1 MATITSANLGNGN
14 GSYTTDIVVK
24 DLDMTVS
31 NYVKDRTPVTNMAMS
46 KKRKVNSTL
55 HIWPIDYFR
64 TPTLNAKLEGASVNT
79 NQVENN
85 TRANLGNYTQIF
97 TTTIGATGTARAV
110 EQAGGD
116 PQAYQEVKQLTE
128 IMFDVELQMV
138 RADGASIKYSGQ
150 AATQG
155 ASPNDGRRF
164 GSLYAFAGTRS
175 GNDTDGTSVLNI
187 ATSDS
192 NDTIGTTANTNT
204 PFNGLLSNA
213 GLGYFTFS
221 SGVTLQ
227 AFSPVLYKQLVT
239 TAEQRFNAKITNMVV
254 PTSLRTTISD
264 NIPQSRSINRFN
276 PADKGDTIGTTVNTN
291 TPFNGI
297 LSNAGLGS
305 FTFSTGVTL
314 QAFSPVLYKQLVTT
328 AEQRFNAKITN
339 MVVPT
344 SLRTTI
350 SDNIPQSRSINRFN
364 PADKGD
370 TIGTYEGDFNY
381 TYQIDDSWVMDQT
394 GSDNTSILF
403 LNPDVVQW
411 GSLRELGPNNEV
423 FSNADASLDQ
433 YIMEG
438 TLIVRNPAGVAVLAG
453 MTTGSVVTSPRATGQ
468 VARYLT

>member
-1 MATITSANLGNGN
+1 MSTITSTSLGNGN
-14 GSYTTDIVVK
+14 GAYATDIVVK

-31 NYVKDRTPVTNMAMS
+31 NYVKDRTPITNMAMS
-46 KKRKVNSTL
+46 KKRKINSTL
-55 HIWPIDYFR
+55 HIWPNDYFR
-64 TPTLNAKLEGASVNT
+64 TPVLNAKLEGAAVDST
-79 NQVENN
+79 AAASN
-85 TRANLGNYTQIF
+85 TRSNLGNYTQIF
-97 TTTIGATGTARAV
+97 TTVIGATGTARAV

-128 IMFDVELQMV
+128 IMFDVELQML

-155 ASPNDGRRF
+155 ASPNNGRRF

-175 GNDTDGTSVLNI
+175 GNPTSGTSVLNLAASDGTDTTT
-187 ATSDS
+187 ATS
-192 NDTIGTTANTNT
+192 TNV
-204 PFNGLLSNA
+204 PFNGVLSNS
-213 GLGYFTFS
+213 GLGYFSFS
-221 SGVTLQ
+221 SGQTLQ

-239 TAEQRFNAKITNMVV
+239 VAEQRFNAKITNMVV
-254 PTSLRTTISD
+254 PTSLRTS
-264 NIPQSRSINRFN
+264 
-276 PADKGDTIGTTVNTN
+276 
-291 TPFNGI
+291 
-297 LSNAGLGS
+297 
-305 FTFSTGVTL
+305 
-314 QAFSPVLYKQLVTT
+314 
-328 AEQRFNAKITN
+328 
-339 MVVPT
+339 
-344 SLRTTI
+344 I

-394 GSDNTSILF
+394 GADNTSILF

-453 MTTGSVVTSPRATGQ
+453 MTTGAVVTTARSSTQ
-468 VARYLT
+468 VQRYLA

>member
-1 MATITSANLGNGN
+1 MAQITSANLGNGN
-14 GSYTTDIVVK
+14 GPYQTDIVVK
-24 DLDMTVS
+24 DMDLTVS
-31 NYVKDRTPVTNMAMS
+31 NYVKDRTPTTNMAMS
-46 KKRKVNSTL
+46 KKRKINSTL

-64 TPTLNAKLEGASVNT
+64 QPTLNANLEGAAVTSSLAAS
-79 NQVENN
+79 N
-85 TRANLGNYTQIF
+85 TRANCGNYTQIF
-97 TTTIGATGTARAV
+97 TTVIGATGTARAV

-155 ASPNDGRRF
+155 TTPNNGRRF
-164 GSLYAFAGTRS
+164 GSLFSFAGTRS
-175 GNDTDGTSVLNI
+175 GNDTDAVSVLNLG
-187 ATSDS
+187 TSDG
-192 NDTIGTTANTNT
+192 NDTTTSTDTNV

-213 GLGYFTFS
+213 GLGYFSFGANETN
-221 SGVTLQ
+221 Q
-227 AFSPVLYKQLVT
+227 PFSPVLYKQLVT
-239 TAEQRFNAKITNMVV
+239 A
-254 PTSLRTTISD
+254 
-264 NIPQSRSINRFN
+264 
-276 PADKGDTIGTTVNTN
+276 
-291 TPFNGI
+291 
-297 LSNAGLGS
+297 
-305 FTFSTGVTL
+305 
-314 QAFSPVLYKQLVTT
+314 

-381 TYQIDDSWVMDQT
+381 TYQIDDNWIMDQT
-394 GSDNTSILF
+394 GSNNNAILF

-438 TLIVRNPAGVAVLAG
+438 TLIVRNPAGVAVLAAI
-453 MTTGSVVTSPRATGQ
+453 TTGTPITTPRAASQ
-468 VARYLT
+468 VKRYLA

>member
-1 MATITSANLGNGN
+1 MATITSTSLGNGN
-14 GSYTTDIVVK
+14 GAYATDIVVK

-31 NYVKDRTPVTNMAMS
+31 NYVKDRTPLTNMAMS
-46 KKRKVNSTL
+46 KKRKINSTL
-55 HIWPIDYFR
+55 HIWPNDYFR
-64 TPTLNAKLEGASVNT
+64 TPALNAKLEGAAVDSAAAAS
-79 NQVENN
+79 N
-85 TRANLGNYTQIF
+85 TRSNLGNYTQIF
-97 TTTIGATGTARAV
+97 TTVIGATGTARAV

-155 ASPNDGRRF
+155 ASPNNGRRF
-164 GSLYAFAGTRS
+164 GSLYSFAGTRS
-175 GNDTDGTSVLNI
+175 GNPTSGTAVLNL
-187 ATSDS
+187 AASDS
-192 NDTIGTTANTNT
+192 NDTTSTTSTNT
-204 PFNGLLSNA
+204 PFNGVLSNA
-213 GLGYFTFS
+213 GLGYFSFS
-221 SGVTLQ
+221 SGQTLQ

-239 TAEQRFNAKITNMVV
+239 V
-254 PTSLRTTISD
+254 
-264 NIPQSRSINRFN
+264 
-276 PADKGDTIGTTVNTN
+276 
-291 TPFNGI
+291 
-297 LSNAGLGS
+297 
-305 FTFSTGVTL
+305 
-314 QAFSPVLYKQLVTT
+314 

-394 GSDNTSILF
+394 GADNTSILF

-453 MTTGSVVTSPRATGQ
+453 MTTGAIVTTQRASTQ
-468 VARYLT
+468 VQRYLA

>member
-1 MATITSANLGNGN
+1 MATITSTSLGNGN

-24 DLDMTVS
+24 DLDLTVS

-55 HIWPIDYFR
+55 HIWPNDYFR
-64 TPTLNAKLEGASVNT
+64 QPALNAALEGASVT
-79 NQVENN
+79 AGAAASN
-85 TRANLGNYTQIF
+85 TRSNLGNYTQIF
-97 TTTIGATGTARAV
+97 TTVIGATGTARAV

-155 ASPNDGRRF
+155 ASPNNGRRF
-164 GSLYAFAGTRS
+164 GSLYSFAGTRS
-175 GNDTDGTSVLNI
+175 GNPTSGTAVLNL
-187 ATSDS
+187 AASDS
-192 NDTIGTTANTNT
+192 NDTTSTTSTNT
-204 PFNGLLSNA
+204 PFNGVLSNA
-213 GLGYFTFS
+213 GLGYFSFS
-221 SGVTLQ
+221 TGQTLQ

-239 TAEQRFNAKITNMVV
+239 VAEQRFNAKITNMVV
-254 PTSLRTTISD
+254 PTSLRTS
-264 NIPQSRSINRFN
+264 
-276 PADKGDTIGTTVNTN
+276 
-291 TPFNGI
+291 
-297 LSNAGLGS
+297 
-305 FTFSTGVTL
+305 
-314 QAFSPVLYKQLVTT
+314 
-328 AEQRFNAKITN
+328 
-339 MVVPT
+339 
-344 SLRTTI
+344 I

-394 GSDNTSILF
+394 GADNTSILF

-438 TLIVRNPAGVAVLAG
+438 TLIVRNPAGVGVLAG
-453 MTTGSVVTSPRATGQ
+453 MTTGAVVTTPRASTQ
-468 VARYLT
+468 VQRYLA

>member
-31 NYVKDRTPVTNMAMS
+31 NYVKDRTPLTNMAMS

-55 HIWPIDYFR
+55 HIWPVDYYR
-64 TPTLNAKLEGASVNT
+64 TPALNAKLEGAAVAAS
-79 NQVENN
+79 QAADN
-85 TRANLGNYTQIF
+85 TRANCGNYTQIF
-97 TTTIGATGTARAV
+97 TTVIGATGTARAV

-155 ASPNDGRRF
+155 ASPNNGRRF
-164 GSLYAFAGTRS
+164 GSLYSFAGTRS
-175 GNDTDGTSVLNI
+175 GNDTDGTSVLNL
-187 ATSDS
+187 ATSDG
-192 NDTIGTTANTNT
+192 NDTTSATATNQ

-227 AFSPVLYKQLVT
+227 QFSPYLYKQLVT

-254 PTSLRTTISD
+254 PTSMRTHISD
-264 NIPQSRSINRFN
+264 MMPTSRSINRFN
-276 PADKGDTIGTTVNTN
+276 T
-291 TPFNGI
+291 
-297 LSNAGLGS
+297 
-305 FTFSTGVTL
+305 
-314 QAFSPVLYKQLVTT
+314 
-328 AEQRFNAKITN
+328 
-339 MVVPT
+339 
-344 SLRTTI
+344 
-350 SDNIPQSRSINRFN
+350 
-364 PADKGD
+364 ADKGD

-381 TYQIDDSWVMDQT
+381 TYQIDDSWVMDST
-394 GSDNTSILF
+394 GADNTSALF
-403 LNPDVVQW
+403 LNPDVIQW

-423 FSNADASLDQ
+423 FSSADASLDQ

-438 TLIVRNPAGVAVLAG
+438 TLIVRNPAGVAVLAA
-453 MTTGSVVTSPRATGQ
+453 MTTGDIVTSPRPADQ
-468 VARYLT
+468 VKRYLA

>member
-1 MATITSANLGNGN
+1 MSTITSANLGNGN

-31 NYVKDRTPVTNMAMS
+31 NYVKDRTPLTNMAMS

-55 HIWPIDYFR
+55 HIWPVDYYR
-64 TPTLNAKLEGASVNT
+64 VPALNAKLEGAAVAASAADS
-79 NQVENN
+79 N
-85 TRANLGNYTQIF
+85 TRANCGNYTQIF
-97 TTTIGATGTARAV
+97 TTVIGATGTARAV

-150 AATQG
+150 SASQG
-155 ASPNDGRRF
+155 ASPNNGRRF
-164 GSLYAFAGTRS
+164 GSLYSFAGTRS

-187 ATSDS
+187 ATADGT
-192 NDTIGTTANTNT
+192 DTTSATDTNT
-204 PFNGLLSNA
+204 PFNALLSNA
-213 GLGYFTFS
+213 GLGYFTFA

-227 AFSPVLYKQLVT
+227 QFSPYLYKQLVT

-254 PTSLRTTISD
+254 PTSMRTHISD
-264 NIPQSRSINRFN
+264 
-276 PADKGDTIGTTVNTN
+276 
-291 TPFNGI
+291 
-297 LSNAGLGS
+297 
-305 FTFSTGVTL
+305 
-314 QAFSPVLYKQLVTT
+314 
-328 AEQRFNAKITN
+328 
-339 MVVPT
+339 MMPT
-344 SLRTTI
+344 
-350 SDNIPQSRSINRFN
+350 SRSINRFN

-394 GSDNTSILF
+394 GADNTSALF
-403 LNPDVVQW
+403 LNPDVIQW

-423 FSNADASLDQ
+423 FSSADASLDQ

-438 TLIVRNPAGVAVLAG
+438 TLIVRNPAGVAVLAAISP
-453 MTTGSVVTSPRATGQ
+453 TGAAVTGPRPTAQ
-468 VARYLT
+468 VKRYLT

>member
-1 MATITSANLGNGN
+1 MATITSAALGNGN

-24 DLDMTVS
+24 DLDLTVS

-46 KKRKVNSTL
+46 KKRKINSTL
-55 HIWPIDYFR
+55 HIWPNDYFR
-64 TPTLNAKLEGASVNT
+64 TPALNAKLEGAAVTAGAAAS
-79 NQVENN
+79 N
-85 TRANLGNYTQIF
+85 TRSNLGNYTQIF
-97 TTTIGATGTARAV
+97 TTVIGATGTARAV

-128 IMFDVELQMV
+128 IMFDVELQML

-155 ASPNDGRRF
+155 STPNDGRRF
-164 GSLYAFAGTRS
+164 GSLFAFAGTRS
-175 GNDTDGTSVLNI
+175 GNDTDGTSVLNL
-187 ATSDS
+187 AASDS
-192 NDTIGTTANTNT
+192 DDTTSAVATNT
-204 PFNGLLSNA
+204 PFNGSLANA

-239 TAEQRFNAKITNMVV
+239 V
-254 PTSLRTTISD
+254 
-264 NIPQSRSINRFN
+264 
-276 PADKGDTIGTTVNTN
+276 
-291 TPFNGI
+291 
-297 LSNAGLGS
+297 
-305 FTFSTGVTL
+305 
-314 QAFSPVLYKQLVTT
+314 

-394 GSDNTSILF
+394 GADNTSALF
-403 LNPDVVQW
+403 LNPDVIQW

-423 FSNADASLDQ
+423 FSSADASLDQ

-453 MTTGSVVTSPRATGQ
+453 TSPTGAAVTAPRAAGQ
-468 VARYLT
+468 VQRYLS

>member
-1 MATITSANLGNGN
+1 MATITSAALGNGN

-55 HIWPIDYFR
+55 HIWPNDYFR
-64 TPTLNAKLEGASVNT
+64 VPALNAKLEGAAVDATAAAS
-79 NQVENN
+79 N
-85 TRANLGNYTQIF
+85 TRSNLGNYTQIF
-97 TTTIGATGTARAV
+97 TTVIGATGTARAV

-138 RADGASIKYSGQ
+138 RADAASIKYSGQ
-150 AATQG
+150 ASTTQS
-155 ASPNDGRRF
+155 SPNNGRRF
-164 GSLYAFAGTRS
+164 GSLFAFAGTRS
-175 GNDTDGTSVLNI
+175 GNPTSGTAVLNI

-192 NDTIGTTANTNT
+192 NDTTSATSTNT
-204 PFNGLLSNA
+204 PFNGSLANA
-213 GLGYFTFS
+213 GLGYF
-221 SGVTLQ
+221 
-227 AFSPVLYKQLVT
+227 
-239 TAEQRFNAKITNMVV
+239 
-254 PTSLRTTISD
+254 
-264 NIPQSRSINRFN
+264 
-276 PADKGDTIGTTVNTN
+276 
-291 TPFNGI
+291 
-297 LSNAGLGS
+297 S
-305 FTFSTGVTL
+305 FATGQTL

-453 MTTGSVVTSPRATGQ
+453 MTTGTVVTSPRATGQ

>member
-1 MATITSANLGNGN
+1 MSTITSANLGNGN
-14 GSYTTDIVVK
+14 GPYATDIVVK

-31 NYVKDRTPVTNMAMS
+31 NYVKDRTPITNMAMS

-64 TPTLNAKLEGASVNT
+64 TPSLNAKLEGAAVST
-79 NQVENN
+79 SQSENN

-155 ASPNDGRRF
+155 ASPNNGRRF
-164 GSLYAFAGTRS
+164 GSLYSFAGTRS
-175 GNDTDGTSVLNI
+175 GNETDGTSVLNL
-187 ATSDS
+187 ATSDG
-192 NDTIGTTANTNT
+192 NDTTSATATNQ

-213 GLGYFTFS
+213 GLGYFTFA

-227 AFSPVLYKQLVT
+227 QFSPYLYKQLVT

-254 PTSLRTTISD
+254 PTSMRTHISD
-264 NIPQSRSINRFN
+264 
-276 PADKGDTIGTTVNTN
+276 
-291 TPFNGI
+291 
-297 LSNAGLGS
+297 
-305 FTFSTGVTL
+305 
-314 QAFSPVLYKQLVTT
+314 
-328 AEQRFNAKITN
+328 
-339 MVVPT
+339 MMPT
-344 SLRTTI
+344 
-350 SDNIPQSRSINRFN
+350 SRSINRFN

-394 GSDNTSILF
+394 GADNTSALF
-403 LNPDVVQW
+403 LNPDVIQW

-423 FSNADASLDQ
+423 FSSADASLDQ

-438 TLIVRNPAGVAVLAG
+438 TLIVRNPAGVAVLANISP
-453 MTTGSVVTSPRATGQ
+453 TGAAVTAPRPAGQ
-468 VARYLT
+468 VQRYLA

>member
-1 MATITSANLGNGN
+1 MATITSTSLGNGN
-14 GSYTTDIVVK
+14 GAYATDIVVK

-31 NYVKDRTPVTNMAMS
+31 NYVKDRTPITNMAMS
-46 KKRKVNSTL
+46 KKRKINSTL
-55 HIWPIDYFR
+55 HIWPNDYFR
-64 TPTLNAKLEGASVNT
+64 TPALNAKLEGAAVDATAAAS
-79 NQVENN
+79 N
-85 TRANLGNYTQIF
+85 TRSNLGNYTQIF
-97 TTTIGATGTARAV
+97 TTVIGATGTARAV

-155 ASPNDGRRF
+155 ASPNNGRRF
-164 GSLYAFAGTRS
+164 GSLYSFAGTRS
-175 GNDTDGTSVLNI
+175 GNPTSGTAVLNL
-187 ATSDS
+187 AASDS
-192 NDTIGTTANTNT
+192 NDTTSTTSTNT
-204 PFNGLLSNA
+204 PFNGVLSNA
-213 GLGYFTFS
+213 GLGYFSFS
-221 SGVTLQ
+221 TGQTLQ

-239 TAEQRFNAKITNMVV
+239 VAEQRFNAKITNMVV
-254 PTSLRTTISD
+254 PTSLRTS
-264 NIPQSRSINRFN
+264 
-276 PADKGDTIGTTVNTN
+276 
-291 TPFNGI
+291 
-297 LSNAGLGS
+297 
-305 FTFSTGVTL
+305 
-314 QAFSPVLYKQLVTT
+314 
-328 AEQRFNAKITN
+328 
-339 MVVPT
+339 
-344 SLRTTI
+344 I

-394 GSDNTSILF
+394 GADNTSILF

-453 MTTGSVVTSPRATGQ
+453 MTTGSVVTTPRASAQ
-468 VARYLT
+468 VQRYLA

>member
-1 MATITSANLGNGN
+1 MATITSASLGNGN
-14 GSYTTDIVVK
+14 GPYATDIVVK
-24 DLDMTVS
+24 DLDLTVS

-46 KKRKVNSTL
+46 KKRKINSTL
-55 HIWPIDYFR
+55 HIWPVDYYR
-64 TPTLNAKLEGASVNT
+64 TPTLNAKLEGAAVSASDAAS
-79 NQVENN
+79 N

-97 TTTIGATGTARAV
+97 TTVIGATGTARAV

-128 IMFDVELQMV
+128 IMFDVELQML

-155 ASPNDGRRF
+155 ASPNNGRRF
-164 GSLYAFAGTRS
+164 GSLFSFAGTRS
-175 GNDTDGTSVLNI
+175 GNATDGTDVLNL

-192 NDTIGTTANTNT
+192 NDTTAAVDTNT
-204 PFNGLLSNA
+204 PFNGNLANA

-239 TAEQRFNAKITNMVV
+239 VAEQRFNAKITNMVV

-264 NIPQSRSINRFN
+264 NIP
-276 PADKGDTIGTTVNTN
+276 T
-291 TPFNGI
+291 
-297 LSNAGLGS
+297 
-305 FTFSTGVTL
+305 
-314 QAFSPVLYKQLVTT
+314 
-328 AEQRFNAKITN
+328 
-339 MVVPT
+339 
-344 SLRTTI
+344 
-350 SDNIPQSRSINRFN
+350 SRSINRFN

-438 TLIVRNPAGVAVLAG
+438 TLIVRNPAGVAVLAA
-453 MTTGSVVTSPRATGQ
+453 MTTGTPVTTARPAAQ
-468 VARYLT
+468 VKRYLS

>member
-1 MATITSANLGNGN
+1 MSTITSTSLGNGN
-14 GSYTTDIVVK
+14 GAYATDIVVK
-24 DLDMTVS
+24 DLDLTVS
-31 NYVKDRTPVTNMAMS
+31 NYVKDRTPITNMAMS

-64 TPTLNAKLEGASVNT
+64 QPTLNAKLEGAAVSASNADS
-79 NQVENN
+79 N
-85 TRANLGNYTQIF
+85 TRANCGNYTQIF

-128 IMFDVELQMV
+128 IMFDVELQML

-155 ASPNDGRRF
+155 STPNNGRRF
-164 GSLYAFAGTRS
+164 GSLFSFAGTRS

-187 ATSDS
+187 ATSDG
-192 NDTIGTTANTNT
+192 NDVTASTDTNT
-204 PFNGLLSNA
+204 PFNGVLSNA
-213 GLGYFTFS
+213 GLGYFTF
-221 SGVTLQ
+221 G
-227 AFSPVLYKQLVT
+227 
-239 TAEQRFNAKITNMVV
+239 
-254 PTSLRTTISD
+254 
-264 NIPQSRSINRFN
+264 
-276 PADKGDTIGTTVNTN
+276 
-291 TPFNGI
+291 
-297 LSNAGLGS
+297 
-305 FTFSTGVTL
+305 TGVTL

-344 SLRTTI
+344 SLRTSI

-381 TYQIDDSWVMDQT
+381 TYQIDDSWIMDQT

-403 LNPDVVQW
+403 LNPDVIQW

-438 TLIVRNPAGVAVLAG
+438 TLIVRNPAGVAVLGA
-453 MTTGSVVTSPRATGQ
+453 MTTGAVVTTARPAAQ
-468 VARYLT
+468 VKRYLA

>member
-24 DLDMTVS
+24 DLDLTVS

-55 HIWPIDYFR
+55 HIWPNDYFR
-64 TPTLNAKLEGASVNT
+64 TPALNAKLEGAGVAASDAAS
-79 NQVENN
+79 N
-85 TRANLGNYTQIF
+85 TRSNLGNYTQIF
-97 TTTIGATGTARAV
+97 TTVIGATGTARAV

-128 IMFDVELQMV
+128 IMFDVELQML

-150 AATQG
+150 AASQG
-155 ASPNDGRRF
+155 SSPNNGRRF
-164 GSLYAFAGTRS
+164 GSLFAFAGTRS
-175 GNDTDGTSVLNI
+175 GNPTSGTAVLNL

-192 NDTIGTTANTNT
+192 NDTTSTTSTNT
-204 PFNGLLSNA
+204 PFNGTLANA
-213 GLGYFTFS
+213 GLGYFSFAT
-221 SGVTLQ
+221 GQTLQ

-239 TAEQRFNAKITNMVV
+239 VAEQRFNAKITNMVV
-254 PTSLRTTISD
+254 PTSLRTSISD
-264 NIPQSRSINRFN
+264 NI
-276 PADKGDTIGTTVNTN
+276 A
-291 TPFNGI
+291 
-297 LSNAGLGS
+297 
-305 FTFSTGVTL
+305 
-314 QAFSPVLYKQLVTT
+314 
-328 AEQRFNAKITN
+328 
-339 MVVPT
+339 
-344 SLRTTI
+344 
-350 SDNIPQSRSINRFN
+350 QSRSINRFN

-403 LNPDVVQW
+403 LNPDVIQW

-453 MTTGSVVTSPRATGQ
+453 MTTGSVVTTPRATGQ
-468 VARYLT
+468 VARYLA

>member
-1 MATITSANLGNGN
+1 MSTITSANLGNGN
-14 GSYTTDIVVK
+14 GPYATDIVVK

-31 NYVKDRTPVTNMAMS
+31 NYVKDRTPITNMAMS

-64 TPTLNAKLEGASVNT
+64 TPSLNAKLEGAAVST
-79 NQVENN
+79 SQSENN

-138 RADGASIKYSGQ
+138 RADGASIKYAGQ
-150 AATQG
+150 NATQG
-155 ASPNDGRRF
+155 ASPDNGRRF
-164 GSLYAFAGTRS
+164 GSLYSFAGTRS
-175 GNDTDGTSVLNI
+175 GNATDGTDVLNI

-192 NDTIGTTANTNT
+192 NDTIGSTVNTNQ

-213 GLGYFTFS
+213 GLGYFTF
-221 SGVTLQ
+221 
-227 AFSPVLYKQLVT
+227 
-239 TAEQRFNAKITNMVV
+239 
-254 PTSLRTTISD
+254 
-264 NIPQSRSINRFN
+264 
-276 PADKGDTIGTTVNTN
+276 
-291 TPFNGI
+291 
-297 LSNAGLGS
+297 GS
-305 FTFSTGVTL
+305 GVTL

-381 TYQIDDSWVMDQT
+381 TYQIDDNWIMDQT
-394 GSDNTSILF
+394 GADNTSILF

-438 TLIVRNPAGVAVLAG
+438 TLIVRNPAGVAVLAA
-453 MTTGSVVTSPRATGQ
+453 MTTGAVVTTPRASGQ
-468 VARYLT
+468 VQRYLA

>member
-1 MATITSANLGNGN
+1 MTTITSTSLGNGN
-14 GSYTTDIVVK
+14 GAYATDIVVK

-31 NYVKDRTPVTNMAMS
+31 NYVKDRTPITNMAMS
-46 KKRKVNSTL
+46 KKRKINSTL
-55 HIWPIDYFR
+55 HIWPNDYFR
-64 TPTLNAKLEGASVNT
+64 TPALNAKLEGAAVDST
-79 NQVENN
+79 AAASN
-85 TRANLGNYTQIF
+85 TRSNLGNYTQIF
-97 TTTIGATGTARAV
+97 TTVIGATGTARAV

-128 IMFDVELQMV
+128 IMFDVELQCV

-155 ASPNDGRRF
+155 STPNNGRRF
-164 GSLYAFAGTRS
+164 GSLYSFAGSRS
-175 GNDTDGTSVLNI
+175 GNPTSGTAVLNL
-187 ATSDS
+187 AASDS
-192 NDTIGTTANTNT
+192 NDTTSTTSTNT
-204 PFNGLLSNA
+204 PFNGVLSNA
-213 GLGYFTFS
+213 GLGYFSFS
-221 SGVTLQ
+221 SGQTLQ

-239 TAEQRFNAKITNMVV
+239 VAEQRFNAKITNMVV
-254 PTSLRTTISD
+254 PTSLRTS
-264 NIPQSRSINRFN
+264 
-276 PADKGDTIGTTVNTN
+276 
-291 TPFNGI
+291 
-297 LSNAGLGS
+297 
-305 FTFSTGVTL
+305 
-314 QAFSPVLYKQLVTT
+314 
-328 AEQRFNAKITN
+328 
-339 MVVPT
+339 
-344 SLRTTI
+344 I

-394 GSDNTSILF
+394 GADNTSILF

-453 MTTGSVVTSPRATGQ
+453 MTTGAVVTTPRASTQ
-468 VARYLT
+468 VQRYLA

>member
-1 MATITSANLGNGN
+1 MATITSASLGNGN

-55 HIWPIDYFR
+55 HIWPNDYFR
-64 TPTLNAKLEGASVNT
+64 TPALNAKLEGAAVDST
-79 NQVENN
+79 AAASN

-97 TTTIGATGTARAV
+97 TTVIGATGTARAV

-128 IMFDVELQMV
+128 IMFDVELQLV
-138 RADGASIKYSGQ
+138 RADGASIKYAGQ

-155 ASPNDGRRF
+155 SGAPNTGRRM

-175 GNDTDGTSVLNI
+175 GNPTSGTAVLNI

-192 NDTIGTTANTNT
+192 NDTTSTTSTNT
-204 PFNGLLSNA
+204 PFNGSLANA
-213 GLGYFTFS
+213 GLGYFSFA
-221 SGVTLQ
+221 SGQTLQ
-227 AFSPVLYKQLVT
+227 QFSPFLYKQLVT

-254 PTSLRTTISD
+254 PTSMRTHISD
-264 NIPQSRSINRFN
+264 
-276 PADKGDTIGTTVNTN
+276 
-291 TPFNGI
+291 
-297 LSNAGLGS
+297 
-305 FTFSTGVTL
+305 TL
-314 QAFSPVLYKQLVTT
+314 
-328 AEQRFNAKITN
+328 
-339 MVVPT
+339 PT
-344 SLRTTI
+344 
-350 SDNIPQSRSINRFN
+350 SRSINRFN

-381 TYQIDDSWVMDQT
+381 TYQIDDCWIMDQT
-394 GSDNTSILF
+394 GADNTSVLF
-403 LNPDVVQW
+403 MNPDVIQW

-438 TLIVRNPAGVAVLAG
+438 TLIVRNPAGVGVLAG
-453 MTTGSVVTSPRATGQ
+453 ISPTGAAVTAPRPNAQ
-468 VARYLT
+468 CARYLT

>member
-1 MATITSANLGNGN
+1 MATITSAALGNGN

-31 NYVKDRTPVTNMAMS
+31 NYVKDRTPITNMAMS

-55 HIWPIDYFR
+55 HIWPNDYFR
-64 TPTLNAKLEGASVNT
+64 VPALNAKLEGAAVDST
-79 NQVENN
+79 AAASN

-97 TTTIGATGTARAV
+97 TTVIGATGTARAV

-138 RADGASIKYSGQ
+138 RADAASIKYSGQ
-150 AATQG
+150 ASTTQS
-155 ASPNDGRRF
+155 SPNNGRRF
-164 GSLYAFAGTRS
+164 GSLFAFAGTRS
-175 GNDTDGTSVLNI
+175 GNPTSGTAVLNI

-192 NDTIGTTANTNT
+192 NDTTSATSTNT
-204 PFNGLLSNA
+204 PFNGSLANA
-213 GLGYFTFS
+213 GLGYF
-221 SGVTLQ
+221 
-227 AFSPVLYKQLVT
+227 
-239 TAEQRFNAKITNMVV
+239 
-254 PTSLRTTISD
+254 
-264 NIPQSRSINRFN
+264 
-276 PADKGDTIGTTVNTN
+276 
-291 TPFNGI
+291 
-297 LSNAGLGS
+297 S
-305 FTFSTGVTL
+305 FATGQTL

-453 MTTGSVVTSPRATGQ
+453 MTTGAVVTTARASTQ

>member
-1 MATITSANLGNGN
+1 MATITSAALGNGN

-55 HIWPIDYFR
+55 HIWPNDYFR
-64 TPTLNAKLEGASVNT
+64 TPALNAKLEGAAVDATAAAS
-79 NQVENN
+79 N
-85 TRANLGNYTQIF
+85 TRSNLGNYTQIF
-97 TTTIGATGTARAV
+97 TTVIGATGTARAV

-128 IMFDVELQMV
+128 IMFDVELQML

-155 ASPNDGRRF
+155 STPNNGRRF
-164 GSLYAFAGTRS
+164 GSLFSFAGTRS
-175 GNDTDGTSVLNI
+175 GNPTSGTAVLNL
-187 ATSDS
+187 AASDS
-192 NDTIGTTANTNT
+192 NDTTSTTSTNT
-204 PFNGLLSNA
+204 PFNGSLANA
-213 GLGYFTFS
+213 GLGYFSFAT
-221 SGVTLQ
+221 GQTLQ

-239 TAEQRFNAKITNMVV
+239 V
-254 PTSLRTTISD
+254 
-264 NIPQSRSINRFN
+264 
-276 PADKGDTIGTTVNTN
+276 
-291 TPFNGI
+291 
-297 LSNAGLGS
+297 
-305 FTFSTGVTL
+305 
-314 QAFSPVLYKQLVTT
+314 

-453 MTTGSVVTSPRATGQ
+453 MTTGAVVTTPRASAQ
-468 VARYLT
+468 VARYLA

>member
-1 MATITSANLGNGN
+1 MSTITSTSLGNGN
-14 GSYTTDIVVK
+14 GAYATDIVVK
-24 DLDMTVS
+24 DLDLTVS
-31 NYVKDRTPVTNMAMS
+31 NYVKDRTPITNMAMS
-46 KKRKVNSTL
+46 KKRKINSTL
-55 HIWPIDYFR
+55 HIWPNDYFR
-64 TPTLNAKLEGASVNT
+64 VPALNAKLEGAGVAASDAAS
-79 NQVENN
+79 N
-85 TRANLGNYTQIF
+85 TRANCGNYTQIF
-97 TTTIGATGTARAV
+97 TTVIGATGTARAV

-150 AATQG
+150 ASSQG
-155 ASPNDGRRF
+155 TSPNNGRRF
-164 GSLYAFAGTRS
+164 GSLYSFAGTRS
-175 GNDTDGTSVLNI
+175 GNPTSGTAVLNL

-192 NDTIGTTANTNT
+192 NDTTTTTSTNT

-213 GLGYFTFS
+213 GLGYFSFS
-221 SGVTLQ
+221 TGQTLQ

-239 TAEQRFNAKITNMVV
+239 V
-254 PTSLRTTISD
+254 
-264 NIPQSRSINRFN
+264 
-276 PADKGDTIGTTVNTN
+276 
-291 TPFNGI
+291 
-297 LSNAGLGS
+297 
-305 FTFSTGVTL
+305 
-314 QAFSPVLYKQLVTT
+314 

-394 GSDNTSILF
+394 GADNTSILF

-453 MTTGSVVTSPRATGQ
+453 MTTGTVVTSPRASAQ
-468 VARYLT
+468 VQRYIA

>member
-1 MATITSANLGNGN
+1 MSTITSANLGNGN

-31 NYVKDRTPVTNMAMS
+31 NYVKDRTPLTNMAMS
-46 KKRKVNSTL
+46 KKRKINSTL
-55 HIWPIDYFR
+55 HIWPNDYFR
-64 TPTLNAKLEGASVNT
+64 VPALNAKLEGAGVAASDAAS
-79 NQVENN
+79 N
-85 TRANLGNYTQIF
+85 TRANCGNYTQIF
-97 TTTIGATGTARAV
+97 TTVIGATGTARAV

-150 AATQG
+150 ASSQG
-155 ASPNDGRRF
+155 TSPNNGRRF
-164 GSLYAFAGTRS
+164 GSLYSFAGTRS
-175 GNDTDGTSVLNI
+175 GNPTSGTAVLNL

-192 NDTIGTTANTNT
+192 NDTTSTTSTNQ

-213 GLGYFTFS
+213 GLGYFSFS
-221 SGVTLQ
+221 SGQTLQ

-239 TAEQRFNAKITNMVV
+239 VAEQRFNAKITNMVV

-264 NIPQSRSINRFN
+264 NIAQSR
-276 PADKGDTIGTTVNTN
+276 T
-291 TPFNGI
+291 
-297 LSNAGLGS
+297 
-305 FTFSTGVTL
+305 
-314 QAFSPVLYKQLVTT
+314 
-328 AEQRFNAKITN
+328 
-339 MVVPT
+339 
-344 SLRTTI
+344 
-350 SDNIPQSRSINRFN
+350 INRFN

-381 TYQIDDSWVMDQT
+381 TYQIDDSWIMDQT

-403 LNPDVVQW
+403 LNPDVIQW

-438 TLIVRNPAGVAVLAG
+438 TLIVRNPAGVAVLAA
-453 MTTGSVVTSPRATGQ
+453 MTTGSVVTTSATRDFPRSFIP
-468 VARYLT
+468 

>member
-1 MATITSANLGNGN
+1 MSTITSANLGNGN

-24 DLDMTVS
+24 DLDLTVS

-55 HIWPIDYFR
+55 HIWPNDYFR
-64 TPTLNAKLEGASVNT
+64 TPALNAKLEGAAVTASDAAS
-79 NQVENN
+79 N
-85 TRANLGNYTQIF
+85 TRSNLGNYTQIF
-97 TTTIGATGTARAV
+97 TTVIGATGTARAV

-128 IMFDVELQMV
+128 IMFDVELQML

-155 ASPNDGRRF
+155 SSPNNGRRF

-175 GNDTDGTSVLNI
+175 GNPTSGTAVLNL
-187 ATSDS
+187 AASDS
-192 NDTIGTTANTNT
+192 NDTTSTVSTNT
-204 PFNGLLSNA
+204 PFNGSLANA
-213 GLGYFTFS
+213 GLGYFSFAT
-221 SGVTLQ
+221 GQTLQ

-239 TAEQRFNAKITNMVV
+239 V
-254 PTSLRTTISD
+254 
-264 NIPQSRSINRFN
+264 
-276 PADKGDTIGTTVNTN
+276 
-291 TPFNGI
+291 
-297 LSNAGLGS
+297 
-305 FTFSTGVTL
+305 
-314 QAFSPVLYKQLVTT
+314 

-394 GSDNTSILF
+394 GADNTSILF
-403 LNPDVVQW
+403 LNPDVIQW

-453 MTTGSVVTSPRATGQ
+453 MTTGAVVTSPRASAQ
-468 VARYLT
+468 VARYLA

>member
-1 MATITSANLGNGN
+1 MATITSASLGNGN

-31 NYVKDRTPVTNMAMS
+31 NYVKDRTPITNMAMS

-55 HIWPIDYFR
+55 HIWPNDYFR
-64 TPTLNAKLEGASVNT
+64 VPALNAKLEGAAVDST
-79 NQVENN
+79 AAASN

-97 TTTIGATGTARAV
+97 TTVIGATGTARAV

-138 RADGASIKYSGQ
+138 RADAASIKYSGQ
-150 AATQG
+150 ASTTQS
-155 ASPNDGRRF
+155 SPNNGRRF
-164 GSLYAFAGTRS
+164 GSLFSFAGTRS
-175 GNDTDGTSVLNI
+175 GNPTSGTAVLNI

-192 NDTIGTTANTNT
+192 NDTTSATSTNT
-204 PFNGLLSNA
+204 PFNGSLANA
-213 GLGYFTFS
+213 GLGYF
-221 SGVTLQ
+221 
-227 AFSPVLYKQLVT
+227 
-239 TAEQRFNAKITNMVV
+239 
-254 PTSLRTTISD
+254 
-264 NIPQSRSINRFN
+264 
-276 PADKGDTIGTTVNTN
+276 
-291 TPFNGI
+291 
-297 LSNAGLGS
+297 S
-305 FTFSTGVTL
+305 FATGQTL

-453 MTTGSVVTSPRATGQ
+453 MTTGTVVTTARATGQ

>member
-1 MATITSANLGNGN
+1 MATITSAALGNGN

-31 NYVKDRTPVTNMAMS
+31 NYVKDRTPITNMAMS

-55 HIWPIDYFR
+55 HIWPNDYFR
-64 TPTLNAKLEGASVNT
+64 VPALNAKLEGAAVDST
-79 NQVENN
+79 AAASN
-85 TRANLGNYTQIF
+85 TRSNLGNYTQIF
-97 TTTIGATGTARAV
+97 TTVIGATGTARAV

-138 RADGASIKYSGQ
+138 RADAASIKYSGQ
-150 AATQG
+150 ASTTQS
-155 ASPNDGRRF
+155 SPNNGRRF
-164 GSLYAFAGTRS
+164 GSLFSFAGTRS
-175 GNDTDGTSVLNI
+175 GNPTSGTGVLNI

-192 NDTIGTTANTNT
+192 NDTTSATSTNT
-204 PFNGLLSNA
+204 PFAGTLANA
-213 GLGYFTFS
+213 GLGYF
-221 SGVTLQ
+221 
-227 AFSPVLYKQLVT
+227 
-239 TAEQRFNAKITNMVV
+239 
-254 PTSLRTTISD
+254 
-264 NIPQSRSINRFN
+264 
-276 PADKGDTIGTTVNTN
+276 
-291 TPFNGI
+291 
-297 LSNAGLGS
+297 S
-305 FTFSTGVTL
+305 FATGQTL

-453 MTTGSVVTSPRATGQ
+453 MTTGTVVTSPRATGQ

>member
-1 MATITSANLGNGN
+1 MAQITSANLGNGN
-14 GSYTTDIVVK
+14 GPYQTDIVVK
-24 DLDMTVS
+24 DMDLTVS

-46 KKRKVNSTL
+46 KKRKINSTL
-55 HIWPIDYFR
+55 HIWPNDYFR
-64 TPTLNAKLEGASVNT
+64 QPTLNAALEGAAVTSALS
-79 NQVENN
+79 ESN
-85 TRANLGNYTQIF
+85 TRSNIGNYTQIF
-97 TTTIGATGTARAV
+97 TTVIGATGTARAV

-155 ASPNDGRRF
+155 ASPNNGRRF
-164 GSLYAFAGTRS
+164 GSLFSFAGTRS
-175 GNDTDGTSVLNI
+175 GNDTDGVSVLNL

-192 NDTIGTTANTNT
+192 NDTTSVVNTNQ

-213 GLGYFTFS
+213 GLGYFSF
-221 SGVTLQ
+221 GANETLQ
-227 AFSPVLYKQLVT
+227 NFSPVLYKQLVT

-254 PTSLRTTISD
+254 PTSLRTS
-264 NIPQSRSINRFN
+264 
-276 PADKGDTIGTTVNTN
+276 
-291 TPFNGI
+291 
-297 LSNAGLGS
+297 
-305 FTFSTGVTL
+305 
-314 QAFSPVLYKQLVTT
+314 
-328 AEQRFNAKITN
+328 
-339 MVVPT
+339 
-344 SLRTTI
+344 I

-381 TYQIDDSWVMDQT
+381 TYQIDDDWIMDQT
-394 GSDNTSILF
+394 GSNNNAILF

-438 TLIVRNPAGVAVLAG
+438 TLIVRNPAGVAVLAAISAG
-453 MTTGSVVTSPRATGQ
+453 DTVVTTPRPSTQ
-468 VARYLT
+468 VQRYLA

>member
-1 MATITSANLGNGN
+1 MATITSAALGNGN

-55 HIWPIDYFR
+55 HIWPNDFFR
-64 TPTLNAKLEGASVNT
+64 TPALNAKLEGASVDSSAAAS
-79 NQVENN
+79 N

-97 TTTIGATGTARAV
+97 TTVIGATGTARAV

-128 IMFDVELQMV
+128 IMFDVELQLV
-138 RADGASIKYSGQ
+138 RADGASIKYAGQ

-155 ASPNDGRRF
+155 ASPNNGRRM
-164 GSLYAFAGTRS
+164 GSLYSFAGTRS
-175 GNDTDGTSVLNI
+175 GNPTSGTAVLNI

-192 NDTIGTTANTNT
+192 NDTTSTTSTNT
-204 PFNGLLSNA
+204 PFNGSLANA
-213 GLGYFTFS
+213 GLGYFSFA
-221 SGVTLQ
+221 SGQTLQ
-227 AFSPVLYKQLVT
+227 QFSPFLYKQLVT

-254 PTSLRTTISD
+254 PTSMRTHISD
-264 NIPQSRSINRFN
+264 
-276 PADKGDTIGTTVNTN
+276 
-291 TPFNGI
+291 
-297 LSNAGLGS
+297 
-305 FTFSTGVTL
+305 TL
-314 QAFSPVLYKQLVTT
+314 
-328 AEQRFNAKITN
+328 
-339 MVVPT
+339 PT
-344 SLRTTI
+344 
-350 SDNIPQSRSINRFN
+350 SRSINRFN

-381 TYQIDDSWVMDQT
+381 TYQIDDCWIMDQT
-394 GSDNTSILF
+394 GADNTSVLF
-403 LNPDVVQW
+403 MNPDVIQW

-438 TLIVRNPAGVAVLAG
+438 TLIVRNPAGVGVLAG
-453 MTTGSVVTSPRATGQ
+453 ISPTGAAVTAPRPTAQ
-468 VARYLT
+468 CARYLT

>member
-1 MATITSANLGNGN
+1 MSTITSTSLGNGN
-14 GSYTTDIVVK
+14 GAYATDIVVK
-24 DLDMTVS
+24 DLDFTVS
-31 NYVKDRTPVTNMAMS
+31 NYVKDRTPITNMAMS
-46 KKRKVNSTL
+46 KKRKINSTL

-64 TPTLNAKLEGASVNT
+64 QPTLNAKLEGAAVTASNAD
-79 NQVENN
+79 NN
-85 TRANLGNYTQIF
+85 TRANCGNYTQIF

-155 ASPNDGRRF
+155 TAPNTGRRF
-164 GSLYAFAGTRS
+164 GSLFSFAGTRS
-175 GNDTDGTSVLNI
+175 GNDTDGTSVLNL
-187 ATSDS
+187 ATSDG
-192 NDTIGTTANTNT
+192 NDVTSATDTNT
-204 PFNGLLSNA
+204 PFNGVLSNA
-213 GLGYFTFS
+213 GLGY
-221 SGVTLQ
+221 
-227 AFSPVLYKQLVT
+227 
-239 TAEQRFNAKITNMVV
+239 
-254 PTSLRTTISD
+254 
-264 NIPQSRSINRFN
+264 
-276 PADKGDTIGTTVNTN
+276 
-291 TPFNGI
+291 
-297 LSNAGLGS
+297 

-350 SDNIPQSRSINRFN
+350 SDNIPQSRTINRFN

-381 TYQIDDSWVMDQT
+381 TYQIDDSWIMDQT

-403 LNPDVVQW
+403 LNPDVIQW

-438 TLIVRNPAGVAVLAG
+438 TLIVRNPAGVAVLAA
-453 MTTGSVVTSPRATGQ
+453 MTTGTPITTARAASQ
-468 VARYLT
+468 VKRYLA

>member
-1 MATITSANLGNGN
+1 MATITSAALGNGN

-24 DLDMTVS
+24 DLDLTVS

-46 KKRKVNSTL
+46 KKRKINSTL
-55 HIWPIDYFR
+55 HIWPNDYFR
-64 TPTLNAKLEGASVNT
+64 TPALNAKLEGASVT
-79 NQVENN
+79 AGAAASN
-85 TRANLGNYTQIF
+85 TRSNLGNYTQIF
-97 TTTIGATGTARAV
+97 TTVIGATGTARAV

-128 IMFDVELQMV
+128 IMFDVELQML

-155 ASPNDGRRF
+155 ASPDNGRRF
-164 GSLYAFAGTRS
+164 GSLFAFAGTRS
-175 GNDTDGTSVLNI
+175 GNDTDGTSVLNL
-187 ATSDS
+187 AASDS
-192 NDTIGTTANTNT
+192 DDTTTAVNTNT
-204 PFNGLLSNA
+204 PFNGSLANA

-239 TAEQRFNAKITNMVV
+239 V
-254 PTSLRTTISD
+254 
-264 NIPQSRSINRFN
+264 
-276 PADKGDTIGTTVNTN
+276 
-291 TPFNGI
+291 
-297 LSNAGLGS
+297 
-305 FTFSTGVTL
+305 
-314 QAFSPVLYKQLVTT
+314 

-433 YIMEG
+433 YILEG
-438 TLIVRNPAGVAVLAG
+438 TLIVRNPAGVAVLAA
-453 MTTGSVVTSPRATGQ
+453 MTTGAVVTSPRAAAQ
-468 VARYLT
+468 VKRYLA

>member
-1 MATITSANLGNGN
+1 MSTITSTSLGNGN
-14 GSYTTDIVVK
+14 GAYATDIVVK
-24 DLDMTVS
+24 DLDLTVS
-31 NYVKDRTPVTNMAMS
+31 NYVKDRTPITNMAMS
-46 KKRKVNSTL
+46 KKRKINSTL

-64 TPTLNAKLEGASVNT
+64 QPTLNAKLEGAAVSASNADS
-79 NQVENN
+79 N
-85 TRANLGNYTQIF
+85 TRANCGNYTQIF

-155 ASPNDGRRF
+155 STPNNGRRF
-164 GSLYAFAGTRS
+164 GSLFSFAGTRS
-175 GNDTDGTSVLNI
+175 ANDTDGTSVLNI
-187 ATSDS
+187 ATSDG
-192 NDTIGTTANTNT
+192 NDVTSATDTNT
-204 PFNGLLSNA
+204 PFNGVLSNA
-213 GLGYFTFS
+213 GLGY
-221 SGVTLQ
+221 
-227 AFSPVLYKQLVT
+227 
-239 TAEQRFNAKITNMVV
+239 
-254 PTSLRTTISD
+254 
-264 NIPQSRSINRFN
+264 
-276 PADKGDTIGTTVNTN
+276 
-291 TPFNGI
+291 
-297 LSNAGLGS
+297 

-381 TYQIDDSWVMDQT
+381 TYQIDDSWIMDQT

-403 LNPDVVQW
+403 LNPDVIQW

-438 TLIVRNPAGVAVLAG
+438 TLIVRNPAGVAVLAA
-453 MTTGSVVTSPRATGQ
+453 MTTGAVVTTARPAAQ
-468 VARYLT
+468 VKRYLA